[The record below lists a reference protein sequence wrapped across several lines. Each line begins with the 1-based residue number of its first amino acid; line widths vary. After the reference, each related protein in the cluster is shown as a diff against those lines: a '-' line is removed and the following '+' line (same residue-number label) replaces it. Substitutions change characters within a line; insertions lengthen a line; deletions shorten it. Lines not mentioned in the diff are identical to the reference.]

1 MQRVVMSRAAD
12 KAYFIIR
19 EAILNG
25 NLKEA
30 EKIVEEDLVELCQV
44 SRTPVRDA
52 LKKLNYEGFIKL
64 KQNQGGW
71 VRQWSK
77 EEVREVFEARALV
90 EGYIIQ
96 LTTDKVTDE
105 DIAFLTNNVSDLEN
119 IIASHIDKNINVESI
134 IPIFLENNREFHDKL
149 YEICRND
156 RLRNLMFALSPP
168 PLVHRT
174 AKVFDFKRIQQSC
187 NDHKMI
193 VTALKSKD
201 RKWAQSVMQAH
212 ILAAADSYSEHFNDF

>member
-12 KAYFIIR
+12 KAYLIIR

-96 LTTDKVTDE
+96 LTTDKVMDE
-105 DIAFLTNNVSDLEN
+105 DITF
-119 IIASHIDKNINVESI
+119 
-134 IPIFLENNREFHDKL
+134 
-149 YEICRND
+149 
-156 RLRNLMFALSPP
+156 
-168 PLVHRT
+168 
-174 AKVFDFKRIQQSC
+174 
-187 NDHKMI
+187 
-193 VTALKSKD
+193 
-201 RKWAQSVMQAH
+201 
-212 ILAAADSYSEHFNDF
+212 FNK

>member
-96 LTTDKVTDE
+96 LTTDKVMDE

-119 IIASHIDKNINVESI
+119 II
-134 IPIFLENNREFHDKL
+134 LL
-149 YEICRND
+149 
-156 RLRNLMFALSPP
+156 
-168 PLVHRT
+168 
-174 AKVFDFKRIQQSC
+174 
-187 NDHKMI
+187 
-193 VTALKSKD
+193 
-201 RKWAQSVMQAH
+201 
-212 ILAAADSYSEHFNDF
+212 ILIKI

>member
-30 EKIVEEDLVELCQV
+30 EKIVDEDLVELCQV

-64 KQNQGGW
+64 KQNHGGW

-96 LTTDKVTDE
+96 LTTDKVMDE
-105 DIAFLTNNVSDLEN
+105 DIAFLTNNVS
-119 IIASHIDKNINVESI
+119 IIALIFSGTFKLPVCKNITS
-134 IPIFLENNREFHDKL
+134 
-149 YEICRND
+149 
-156 RLRNLMFALSPP
+156 
-168 PLVHRT
+168 
-174 AKVFDFKRIQQSC
+174 
-187 NDHKMI
+187 
-193 VTALKSKD
+193 
-201 RKWAQSVMQAH
+201 
-212 ILAAADSYSEHFNDF
+212 

>member
-1 MQRVVMSRAAD
+1 MPKAAD
-12 KAYFIIR
+12 QAYLIIR

-25 NLKEA
+25 QLKEA
-30 EKIVEEDLVELCQV
+30 EKIVEEELVELCQV

-52 LKKLNYEGFIKL
+52 LKKLNYEGFITL
-64 KQNQGGW
+64 RENQGGW

-96 LTTDKVTDE
+96 LTADKVQEDDITFLAGNVANLE
-105 DIAFLTNNVSDLEN
+105 DIIAAHIANNE
-119 IIASHIDKNINVESI
+119 NVESI
-134 IPIFLENNREFHDKL
+134 LPLFLENNRAFHDKL

-187 NDHKMI
+187 HDHKMI
-193 VTALKSKD
+193 VTALKSGD
-201 RKWAQSVMQAH
+201 RNWAQSVMQAH
-212 ILAAADSYSEHFNDF
+212 ILAAADSYAEHFNDF

>member
-1 MQRVVMSRAAD
+1 MPKAAD
-12 KAYFIIR
+12 KAYYIIR

-25 NLKEA
+25 ELKEA
-30 EKIVEEDLVELCQV
+30 EKIVEEDLVDLCQV

-52 LKKLNYEGFIKL
+52 LKKLNYEGFIIL
-64 KQNQGGW
+64 KENQGGW

-96 LTTDKVTDE
+96 LTADKVQE
-105 DIAFLTNNVSDLEN
+105 DDIIFLADNVSHLEE
-119 IIASHIDKNINVESI
+119 IIAAHISANENVDTI
-134 IPIFLENNREFHDKL
+134 LPLFLENNRAFHDKL

-187 NDHKMI
+187 HDHNMI
-193 VTALKSKD
+193 VTALKSGD
-201 RKWAQSVMQAH
+201 RKWAKSVMQAH
-212 ILAAADSYSEHFNDF
+212 ILAAADSYAEHFNDF